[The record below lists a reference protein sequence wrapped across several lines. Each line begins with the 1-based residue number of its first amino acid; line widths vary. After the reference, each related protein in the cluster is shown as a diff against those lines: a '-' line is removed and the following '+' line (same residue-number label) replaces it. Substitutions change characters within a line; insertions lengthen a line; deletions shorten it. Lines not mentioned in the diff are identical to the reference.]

1 LRPAAELRPARTN
14 QPQREEVPAFT
25 IMPAAEGRHANDPR
39 PERSSDLHAR
49 TAHALP
55 QAGQARGLET
65 YPRNLRSPD
74 GDRTGNPPIQPAARR
89 GSALKAGL
97 DAELQ
102 SQMEE
107 AIETFRSHMHAALT
121 DLSPAGREKLRAAAS
136 ELMRMAARTMI
147 VLDRLSASHEHNERA
162 AGRAP
167 DYPRSA
173 HAR

>member
-1 LRPAAELRPARTN
+1 
-14 QPQREEVPAFT
+14 
-25 IMPAAEGRHANDPR
+25 
-39 PERSSDLHAR
+39 
-49 TAHALP
+49 
-55 QAGQARGLET
+55 
-65 YPRNLRSPD
+65 
-74 GDRTGNPPIQPAARR
+74 
-89 GSALKAGL
+89 
-97 DAELQ
+97 
-102 SQMEE
+102 
-107 AIETFRSHMHAALT
+107 MHAALT

>member
-1 LRPAAELRPARTN
+1 M
-14 QPQREEVPAFT
+14 PAFT
-25 IMPAAEGRHANDPR
+25 VMPAAGERHANDPR
-39 PERSSDLHAR
+39 PERSGDHAQFHAR

-55 QAGQARGLET
+55 QAGQARGLEA

-74 GDRTGNPPIQPAARR
+74 EGRTENPPIQPAARR
-89 GSALKAGL
+89 SSALKAGL

-107 AIETFRSHMHAALT
+107 AIETFRSHMHTALT
-121 DLSPAGREKLRAAAS
+121 DLSPAGRERLRAAAS